1 MDGEKREGSM
11 TPHRM
16 TLRAMLRVL
25 IIGLSLVMALL
36 LVTGIVGVG
45 NMRAIEAS
53 ASRVAREQRVTARLI
68 ADIQAEQLALNAVL
82 LRLTRDPETIDSDDL
97 LKRLDETDSAL
108 RRIASSASGGAE
120 ETLWRQL
127 QEASAAFS
135 KEARRMI
142 DEEDSSAKSLRA
154 LFQRQIRV
162 VRLVGQIV
170 TASTARVVA
179 DERNIAVQSTELVN
193 ESLFLLGS
201 CLVLSLLGA
210 VFTVRLTSRAFRT
223 MEWQASELSR
233 VSWHMLAGQEAAA
246 RRFSHELHDE
256 LGQSLTALK
265 ANLVSLNLDSL
276 EHRRNDCIHLVDE
289 AISNVRELS
298 QLLRP
303 VILDDF
309 GLDASLRWL
318 VEKFTMR
325 TGIQVDFQSNLSY
338 RLGEETETHLFRIA
352 QEALTNI
359 ARHSGAK
366 HARIEIKSGP
376 ERVEVTVRDDGK
388 GLANHQQVASTS
400 LGMVG
405 MRARAR
411 HAGGE
416 LTLHSPDDGGLE
428 VQVWVP
434 ASRRESVAEQEDP
447 HSVSR

>member
-1 MDGEKREGSM
+1 M

-25 IIGLSLVMALL
+25 IIGFALVMAML
-36 LVTGIVGVG
+36 LVTGIAGVG

-53 ASRVAREQRVTARLI
+53 ASRVAREQRVTARLV
-68 ADIQAEQLALNAVL
+68 ADIQAEQLALNAVFF
-82 LRLTRDPETIDSDDL
+82 RLTRDPETIDSEDL
-97 LKRLDETDSAL
+97 LKRLDETDGVLKRLAVSAAGTSEENL
-108 RRIASSASGGAE
+108 WQELQGASS
-120 ETLWRQL
+120 
-127 QEASAAFS
+127 AFS
-135 KEARRMI
+135 KEARRVI
-142 DEEDSSAKSLRA
+142 DEGDTSQASLRA
-154 LFQRQIRV
+154 LFQRQNRV
-162 VRLVGQIV
+162 ARLVGQIV
-170 TASTARVVA
+170 TASTAKVVA
-179 DERNIAVQSTELVN
+179 DERNIAMQSTQLVS

-201 CLVLSLLGA
+201 CLVLSLLGT
-210 VFTVRLTSRAFRT
+210 VFTVRLTSRAFQT

-265 ANLVSLNLDSL
+265 ANLMALGQDSL
-276 EHRRNDCIHLVDE
+276 DRKNDCLSLVDQS
-289 AISNVRELS
+289 ISNVRELS

-318 VEKFTMR
+318 AEKFTLR
-325 TGIQVDFQSNLSY
+325 TGIQVEFESNLSE

-366 HARIEIKSGP
+366 NARLQIDSGP
-376 ERVEVTVRDDGK
+376 ERISLTVRDDGK
-388 GLANHQQVASTS
+388 GLPNHQQVASTS

-416 LTLHSPDDGGLE
+416 LTIRSPHGGGLE
-428 VQVWVP
+428 VHVWVP
-434 ASRRESVAEQEDP
+434 KSRRESVAEQEDP